1 MTKSKQRGF
10 TIIEV
15 ALVLAVAALIFLVVF
30 LAVPA
35 LQRNQR
41 DDARK
46 RDVADVVQA
55 VTNSVANRNKELA
68 AGTAYN
74 GKALK
79 SNGTGTEGVDKDTV
93 TGLGDYLDSM
103 SGNVDYIKVVAA
115 TSAVT
120 FNVAQQPNSEGAVAG
135 NAPRTDKIIV
145 YPGYKCADGGNTALA
160 TAAKRSAA
168 VVVQV
173 ENGGDGKYYCQNAN

>member
-1 MTKSKQRGF
+1 MTKGKEKGF

-46 RDVADVVQA
+46 RDVSNIIQA
-55 VTNSVANRNKELA
+55 VTNATANTNDVITIGVAYPKPATGGSV
-68 AGTAYN
+68 
-74 GKALK
+74 LK
-79 SNGTGTEGVDKDTV
+79 
-93 TGLGDYLDSM
+93 DYLDNM
-103 SGNVDYIKVVAA
+103 SGNVDFVEVVTGAAA
-115 TSAVT
+115 TFVT
-120 FNVAQQPNSEGAVAG
+120 SQPLTPTATTTTTGVQAYTNRIVVHTGVKCKGNVGLEV
-135 NAPRTDKIIV
+135 
-145 YPGYKCADGGNTALA
+145 
-160 TAAKRSAA
+160 AAKRSAA

-173 ENGGDGKYYCQNAN
+173 ENGGQGKYYCQDAN

>member
-1 MTKSKQRGF
+1 MVKNKQRGF

-46 RDVADVVQA
+46 RDVSNVVQA
-55 VTNSVANRNKELA
+55 VTNAVANTNNTLTV
-68 AGTAYN
+68 GSAYPKPSS
-74 GKALK
+74 GGSVLK
-79 SNGTGTEGVDKDTV
+79 
-93 TGLGDYLDSM
+93 DYLDNM
-103 SGNVDYIKVVAA
+103 SGNVDFVYVTAGTA
-115 TSAVT
+115 TTFNASTAVT
-120 FNVAQQPNSEGAVAG
+120 G
-135 NAPRTDKIIV
+135 NAASTGTTDSLPYGNRIV
-145 YPGYKCADGGNTALA
+145 VLTGLRCNGNTG
-160 TAAKRSAA
+160 TQTGTKRSAA

-173 ENGGDGKYYCQNAN
+173 ENGGAGKYYCQDAN

>member
-1 MTKSKQRGF
+1 MTKTKQRGF

-46 RDVADVVQA
+46 RDVSNVVQA
-55 VTNSVANRNKELA
+55 VVNDTANTNTVVQ
-68 AGTAYN
+68 AGTAYP
-74 GKALK
+74 
-79 SNGTGTEGVDKDTV
+79 KDTAAS
-93 TGLGDYLDSM
+93 TLKDYLDNM
-103 SGNVDYIKVVAA
+103 SGNVDYVLVFDAVASSSGITLPYSFTSNPVNPTA
-115 TSAVT
+115 TSD
-120 FNVAQQPNSEGAVAG
+120 
-135 NAPRTDKIIV
+135 NASSVQAYINKIVIYTGV
-145 YPGYKCADGGNTALA
+145 RCNGNTGIQVG
-160 TAAKRSAA
+160 TSRSAA

-173 ENGGDGKYYCQNAN
+173 ENGGDGKYYCQDAN

>member
-1 MTKSKQRGF
+1 MTKNKQKGF

-46 RDVADVVQA
+46 RDVSNVVQA
-55 VTNSVANRNKELA
+55 VTNATANTNAVVTAGDAYPKPSSGGSV
-68 AGTAYN
+68 
-74 GKALK
+74 LK
-79 SNGTGTEGVDKDTV
+79 
-93 TGLGDYLDSM
+93 DYLDQM
-103 SGNVDYIKVVAA
+103 SGNVDYVTVVSTVPSTAWTTTQA
-115 TSAVT
+115 TTSLSSTDAKTKPGINAIIVYT
-120 FNVAQQPNSEGAVAG
+120 GAQCKDGGNVQAVAG
-135 NAPRTDKIIV
+135 
-145 YPGYKCADGGNTALA
+145 
-160 TAAKRSAA
+160 AKRSAA

-173 ENGGDGKYYCQNAN
+173 ENGGAGKYYCQSAN